1 MKRKLCLLLLLL
13 WSCCVVLAQDRQVTG
28 TVTRDKTGEP
38 LAGVTVSIKGTTT
51 VTTTDN
57 NGQFTIRIPA
67 GRNNPVLVFSYV
79 GHTSKEVAVAAGNV
93 VNTSLVEAATTS
105 LEDVVVIG
113 YGTAKRRDVTSS
125 VSSVNARQLRD
136 IPLNSAAQA
145 LAGRL
150 AGVQITGS
158 EGSPNAEVMIRVRG
172 GGSITQDNSPLY
184 IIDGI
189 QVENGLSTL
198 SPQDI
203 ESIDVLKD
211 ASATAIY
218 GARGANGVVII
229 TTKSGRNNRTIL
241 SYNGFVGINK
251 LANKLE
257 VMKPYDFVVYQWE
270 RAMFTGDTSAIWSYG
285 RRFDT
290 LDVYKNVPFIDWQE
304 EMFGRSAL
312 MQTHNVGLNGGKDG
326 TTYNLSLTSNK
337 EEGIMRNSD
346 FDRKLVTFKFDHT
359 FSRKLRVG
367 FTTRYNN
374 TVVNGAGTSNSGSAS
389 TNRLR
394 QSVKYRPLLIN
405 GQELEDY
412 DPDYAASTNSNSM
425 ALINPI
431 LLNEAEYRKNTS
443 NIANVGAY
451 FDWKIT
457 DYLSFRSTGGVDYTN
472 LRQTAFD
479 DTITSEAK
487 RNSNQPLAFIGT
499 STRVTLN
506 NSNVLTYS
514 NANGKG
520 KFADKHNLTVMA
532 GHEIYQTTIKG
543 ENQFARYFPV
553 GITPTKALGN
563 MNLGTY
569 YTDANR
575 RPSFENENRLVSFFG
590 RANYGYDDRYLL
602 SVSLRSD
609 GSSKFGPD
617 NKWSYFPSASL
628 AWRISNEPFFDRWS
642 SRFGV
647 NDLKLRVSFGE
658 AGNNRIADFLYI
670 QQFTTGTQ
678 YWLNDQQ
685 ITGFLPDAL
694 ANADLRWEKIISRNL
709 GLDVSFLNNRLS
721 FILDVYKNTTKDLL
735 ISVPIPTSS
744 GYTRQIQ
751 NVGSTE
757 NRGVELQVN
766 ATPVSRKN
774 FNWSVNFNMSFNKN
788 KVLSLGEFQ
797 KSYLEFSGWGFSN
810 TPADYLVRV
819 GDPVGSMWGFI
830 TDGYYTIDQFNYDP
844 VTKLYTL
851 KSGIPNNSGIT
862 STLAQPGALRFKDIA
877 GAIDSATGKAIPD
890 GKIDDN
896 DKTIIGNAQPK
907 VFGGLNQQFQYKN
920 FDLSVFINYQI
931 GGDVYNANKL
941 EFTSG
946 YTGNANLLE
955 MMNDRWRVIDANG
968 NILQR
973 TVTISGTQYVQGE
986 SPQVLAAANAHN
998 PGLWFPSTA
1007 STSFTLHSWAIE
1019 KATFVRI
1026 NNITLGYT
1034 LPASIT
1040 RKVRLDRARFY
1051 LTVNNLAVITNYSGY
1066 DPEVNAR
1073 RNSQV
1078 TPGVDYSAYP
1088 RSRTFIFGVNLSL

>member
-1 MKRKLCLLLLLL
+1 M
-13 WSCCVVLAQDRQVTG
+13 TG
-28 TVTRDKTGEP
+28 TVTKDKTGEP
-38 LAGVTVSIKGTTT
+38 LAGVTVTIKGTTLA
-51 VTTTDN
+51 TTTDN
-57 NGQFTIRIPA
+57 NGQFRIRIPE

-79 GHTSKEVAVAAGNV
+79 GHTPREVAIGSRSDISA
-93 VNTSLVEAATTS
+93 SLQEAATTS
-105 LEDVVVIG
+105 LDDVVVIG

-158 EGSPNAEVMIRVRG
+158 EGSPNAEVLIRVRG

-229 TTKSGRNNRTIL
+229 TTKSGRNNRTNL
-241 SYNGFVGINK
+241 TYNGFIGVNK
-251 LANKLE
+251 LANKLD

-270 RAMFTGDTSAIWSYG
+270 RAMFTGDTSAIWGYS
-285 RRFDT
+285 RRFDS
-290 LDVYKNVPFIDWQE
+290 LQVYKNVPFVDWQE

-312 MQTHNVGLNGGKDG
+312 MQTHNVGLNGGKEG

-337 EEGIMRNSD
+337 EEGIMRGSD

-359 FSRKLRVG
+359 FSKKLKVG
-367 FTTRYNN
+367 FSTRYNN
-374 TVVNGAGTSNSGSAS
+374 TEVNGAGTSNSGSSS

-394 QSVKYRPLLIN
+394 QSVKYRPLLIA
-405 GQELEDY
+405 GQDLDDY
-412 DPDYAASTNSNSM
+412 DPDYAASTNANSL
-425 ALINPI
+425 ALVNPI
-431 LLNEAEYRKNTS
+431 LLNQAEYRKNVS
-443 NIANVGAY
+443 NIANIGAY
-451 FDWKIT
+451 FDLKLT
-457 DYLSFRSTGGVDYTN
+457 NFLSFRTTAGVDYTN

-479 DTITSEAK
+479 DTITGPSKQNA
-487 RNSNQPLAFIGT
+487 NQPLAGIVN

-520 KFADKHNLTVMA
+520 KFADKHTLTVLA
-532 GHEIYQTTIKG
+532 GHEIYQTKTKG
-543 ENQFARYFPV
+543 ENIFARYFPV
-553 GITPTKALGN
+553 GITPEKALGN
-563 MNLGTY
+563 MNLGTHY
-569 YTDANR
+569 IESNR
-575 RPSFENENRLVSFFG
+575 PPSFERENRLVSFFG
-590 RANYGYDDRYLL
+590 RANYGFNDRYLL
-602 SVSLRSD
+602 SVSLRAD

-617 NKWSYFPSASL
+617 NKWSYFPSGSM
-628 AWRISNEPFFDRWS
+628 AWRISNEKFFDKWKDKI
-642 SRFGV
+642 
-647 NDLKLRVSFGE
+647 NELKLRVSYGQ
-658 AGNNRIADFLYI
+658 AGNNRIEDFLYI

-678 YWLNDQQ
+678 YWLNDQMV
-685 ITGFLPDAL
+685 TGFLPSAL
-694 ANADLRWEKIISRNL
+694 ANADLVWERIISRNV
-709 GLDVSFLNNRLS
+709 GLDVNLLNNKLNFS
-721 FILDVYKNTTKDLL
+721 LDVYKNTTEDLL
-735 ISVPIPTSS
+735 VLVPIPTSS
-744 GYTRQIQ
+744 GYNRQIQ

-766 ATPVSRKN
+766 ANPVSKKN
-774 FNWSVNFNMSFNKN
+774 FNWTVNFNMSFNKN
-788 KVLSLGEFQ
+788 KVLSLGQFQ
-797 KSYLEFSGWGFSN
+797 KSYLENSGWGFSN
-810 TPADYLVRV
+810 TPADFLVRV
-819 GDPVGSMWGFI
+819 GDPVGSMWGFV
-830 TDGYYTIDQFNYDP
+830 TDGYYTLDQFNYDP
-844 VTKLYTL
+844 VTKIYTL
-851 KSGIPNNSGIT
+851 KTGIANNAAIT

-877 GAIDSATGKAIPD
+877 GAPDSTGKPTGPD
-890 GKIDDN
+890 GRIDDN

-907 VFGGLNQQFQYKN
+907 VFGGLNQQFAYKN
-920 FDLSVFINYQI
+920 FDLSIFINYQI

-946 YTGNANLLE
+946 YTGNANLLSI
-955 MMNDRWRVIDANG
+955 MNDRWRVVDANG

-973 TVTISGTQYVQGE
+973 TVTISGTQYVVGE
-986 SPQVLAAANAHN
+986 SKETLAAANAHN

-1007 STSFTLHSWAIE
+1007 STSFTLHSWAVE

-1034 LPASIT
+1034 LPANLT
-1040 RKVRLDRARFY
+1040 QKVRLERARFY

-1073 RNSQV
+1073 RNNPV

-1088 RSRTFIFGVNLSL
+1088 RSRTFILGVNLSL